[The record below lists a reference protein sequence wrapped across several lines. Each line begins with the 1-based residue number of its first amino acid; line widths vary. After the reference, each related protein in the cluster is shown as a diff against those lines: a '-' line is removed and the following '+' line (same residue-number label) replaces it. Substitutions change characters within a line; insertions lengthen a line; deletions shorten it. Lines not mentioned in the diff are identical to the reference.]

1 MRNGTPD
8 TDNRVLRLCRLLNR
22 HSVRYAVPRD
32 LANMRRLLEALSELP
47 YGIARELDAADIVT
61 NPFAIIGDDPRVD
74 ILTVAGK
81 LHFDPAWANRLQRKI
96 EGVRVVYLS
105 LEDLRLSKQT
115 GRAKDEAD
123 LEALGGE

>member
-1 MRNGTPD
+1 
-8 TDNRVLRLCRLLNR
+8 
-22 HSVRYAVPRD
+22 
-32 LANMRRLLEALSELP
+32 MRRLLEALSELP
-47 YGIARELDAADIVT
+47 YRIARELDAADIVT
-61 NPFAIIGDDPRVD
+61 NPFAISGDDPRVD